1 MVQGNEFRRSGRE
14 LPWELRRRG
23 LKDSLRHDQ
32 RVKEAIR
39 KNLREL
45 ISEEAIITSDGT
57 RKVHIPLRYLD
68 QYRFKYGQP
77 QQGVGQ
83 GPGQPGEILGKR
95 GQGNGPGDGQP
106 GDQPGEHTYEVEVQL
121 EDLTKMMLEDLA
133 LPWLE
138 KK

>member
-1 MVQGNEFRRSGRE
+1 MS

-45 ISEEAIITSDGT
+45 IAEEAIITSDGKK
-57 RKVHIPLRYLD
+57 KVRIPLRYLD

-77 QQGVGQ
+77 QRGVGQ
-83 GPGQPGEILGKR
+83 GQ
-95 GQGNGPGDGQP
+95 GQP
-106 GDQPGEHTYEVEVQL
+106 GDVIGRQAGSPSRT
-121 EDLTKMMLEDLA
+121 
-133 LPWLE
+133 
-138 KK
+138 